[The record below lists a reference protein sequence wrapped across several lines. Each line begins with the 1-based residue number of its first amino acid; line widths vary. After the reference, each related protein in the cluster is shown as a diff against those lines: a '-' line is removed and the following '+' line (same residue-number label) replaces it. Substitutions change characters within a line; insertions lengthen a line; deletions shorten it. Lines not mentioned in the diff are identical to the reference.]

1 MAFLQELL
9 LEDKSH
15 CLLPVVGNEG
25 GGGGLRAITLV
36 VFRGTERKPVVAN
49 RV

>member
-15 CLLPVVGNEG
+15 CLLPVGGNE